1 MTDVLLKNL
10 QRAGVLFGESGQ
22 EDIGK
27 VDEESTYGLFGCIKK
42 PGKGTM
48 DSVFIFWF
56 WLTWKVRFFFFFLN
70 VMIFL
75 YNSRGIIL

>member
-56 WLTWKVRFFFFFLN
+56 
-70 VMIFL
+70 
-75 YNSRGIIL
+75 

>member
-56 WLTWKVRFFFFFLN
+56 WLTWKVSFFFFFKCYD
-70 VMIFL
+70 FL